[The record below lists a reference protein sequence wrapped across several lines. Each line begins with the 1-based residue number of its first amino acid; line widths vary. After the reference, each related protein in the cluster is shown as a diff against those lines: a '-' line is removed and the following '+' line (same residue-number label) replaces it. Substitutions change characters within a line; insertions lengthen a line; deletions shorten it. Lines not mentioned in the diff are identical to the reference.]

1 MNTST
6 GDRKMSEK
14 QIHEAA
20 KAEARLA
27 ARQVPDG
34 WDTAYLEIFQK
45 AYKAEF
51 LRLKAL
57 NEKKS

>member
-1 MNTST
+1 MNTNM
-6 GDRKMSEK
+6 GARKMSEK
-14 QIHEAA
+14 EIHEAA
-20 KAEARLA
+20 KTEARLA

-45 AYKAEF
+45 AYKAEY

-57 NEKKS
+57 NEKNS